1 MNWFES
7 LCKLYS
13 ENEQYAGRYMK
24 GRWGEDLILLPIYHN
39 TVIAHITVYILSDG
53 SFVYAKPVDREESI
67 TIIPVT
73 EMSAVRTNNCVAH
86 PLCDGLKYVAG
97 DYVDYCD
104 IKELGKAGL
113 YYKNYKD
120 AISSWGQSEYSHPK
134 VNAILSYI
142 EKGCIVK
149 DLVSCGCLILD
160 DDGRL
165 SKNVKINGIEQGAA
179 VVRFH
184 VLEDPVNDVESL
196 QARPED
202 EKCWVDRTLQEKWI
216 EYCRSQDN
224 MKEKCLSYG
233 SGEMVRVSYNN
244 PKKIRNDGDSTKLI
258 SFHDQIKNNHF
269 LFTRFQ
275 NEEESVQLGYEEMQ
289 KVYNALKWIIRKQG
303 AQYGELCIVFYIN
316 GSGDKFP
323 LITDGTEDICKNYE
337 NSINGQIF
345 ETDIPSYEIVQRDA
359 QRLAR
364 AMMGYEEVV
373 PENMNMRYIALK
385 GSTPGRLAIVENHTI
400 RTGEYVQR
408 IKSWHEDMAFLQL
421 NNEGE
426 WHYGTYDVHTMF
438 NILYGDDKDSRYLVV
453 HNKNMR
459 KREPMFTV
467 RMINCILYGDPLPVD
482 IVNMAVDRASS
493 PQSYEQWYNWEMV
506 LAFACACIKKKAKEE
521 NAEGCGVALNRKCLD
536 RSYLYGRLLAVA
548 DRIEYRTF
556 GRGNHRNT
564 NAKKY
569 MTTYSAYPFRTWKV
583 IEERAQFY
591 YKKLKPTEAMLYQ
604 REIMEIMNLFDEKDF
619 MSSDPLDSMYLLGY
633 HNEAAELRKIARKTE
648 EKGEE

>member
-73 EMSAVRTNNCVAH
+73 EMSAVRTNNCAAH

-113 YYKNYKD
+113 YYENYKD

-142 EKGCIVK
+142 EKGCIIK

-184 VLEDPVNDVESL
+184 VLEDPVNDVELL
-196 QARPED
+196 QTRPEN

-244 PKKIRNDGDSTKLI
+244 PKKIRNDGDSAKLI
-258 SFHDQIKNNHF
+258 S
-269 LFTRFQ
+269 
-275 NEEESVQLGYEEMQ
+275 LGSI
-289 KVYNALKWIIRKQG
+289 LKF
-303 AQYGELCIVFYIN
+303 V
-316 GSGDKFP
+316 
-323 LITDGTEDICKNYE
+323 
-337 NSINGQIF
+337 
-345 ETDIPSYEIVQRDA
+345 
-359 QRLAR
+359 
-364 AMMGYEEVV
+364 
-373 PENMNMRYIALK
+373 
-385 GSTPGRLAIVENHTI
+385 
-400 RTGEYVQR
+400 
-408 IKSWHEDMAFLQL
+408 
-421 NNEGE
+421 
-426 WHYGTYDVHTMF
+426 
-438 NILYGDDKDSRYLVV
+438 
-453 HNKNMR
+453 
-459 KREPMFTV
+459 
-467 RMINCILYGDPLPVD
+467 
-482 IVNMAVDRASS
+482 
-493 PQSYEQWYNWEMV
+493 
-506 LAFACACIKKKAKEE
+506 
-521 NAEGCGVALNRKCLD
+521 
-536 RSYLYGRLLAVA
+536 
-548 DRIEYRTF
+548 
-556 GRGNHRNT
+556 
-564 NAKKY
+564 
-569 MTTYSAYPFRTWKV
+569 
-583 IEERAQFY
+583 
-591 YKKLKPTEAMLYQ
+591 
-604 REIMEIMNLFDEKDF
+604 
-619 MSSDPLDSMYLLGY
+619 
-633 HNEAAELRKIARKTE
+633 
-648 EKGEE
+648 